1 MDYNGLALLITA
13 LGGIEF
19 IKYIGSVIKT
29 RREQRKEAQRDAV
42 TTDQWNQV
50 LAHIDTLRKNFEK
63 NEKADESRFRQTRQK
78 LMRLELLNMIQH
90 SPENKNAIMS
100 LYDQYKRI
108 GGNSYIKEIYTD
120 WKERNNTKK

>member
-19 IKYIGSVIKT
+19 IKYIGSVVKA

-50 LAHIDTLRKNFEK
+50 LTHMDTLRDKIEK
-63 NEKADESRFRQTRQK
+63 NEKADESRFRQTHQK
-78 LMRLELLNMIQH
+78 FMRLELLNMIQH
-90 SPENKNAIMS
+90 SPENKRAIMS
-100 LYDQYKRI
+100 LFDQYK
-108 GGNSYIKEIYTD
+108 GNSYIKEIYTD